1 MSIANPGPNYGGR
14 QPTNSQYIKQFFT
27 SDTSRQADWVFTKK
41 SGITAITPINKNF
54 PVLIENDLYVT
65 GHIYNTSDKNCK
77 EQIEPLTLSK
87 IFDLEPVK
95 YNFKTDFKKQTHY
108 GFIAQD
114 VEKVY
119 PELVNNNNLGLKTV
133 DYIEMIPLLLLKMKD
148 MQKEIDELRKQVG
161 IVRSFYES

>member
-1 MSIANPGPNYGGR
+1 MSIISTVANYGGR
-14 QPTNSQYIKQFFT
+14 QPSNNQNIKQFVVSPTVSHSDWIFSKKLATT
-27 SDTSRQADWVFTKK
+27 S
-41 SGITAITPINKNF
+41 ITPINKNF

-77 EQIEPLTLSK
+77 EQIESITLSK

-95 YNFKTDFKKQTHY
+95 YNFKSDLKKQTHF

-119 PELVNNNNLGLKTV
+119 PELVNNNSLGLKTV

-148 MQKEIDELRKQVG
+148 MQKEIDELRDQIGTIKKD
-161 IVRSFYES
+161 I